1 MSFLLSPNFL
11 DHIQHLPGLDEPQ
24 FVLAHQNP
32 APTSIRLNPEKAS
45 SIFQDAKHVSWC
57 EHGRYLESRPDFTL
71 DPLFHAGAYYVQEAS
86 SMSIWSA
93 LNDLVP
99 EKKDLRILD
108 LCAAPGGKSTL
119 IASWLAG
126 EGLLVANEVIRS
138 RAGILTENLN
148 RWGSANIVVSNN
160 DPRQFGKLEG
170 YFDVIVVDAPCS
182 GSGMFRK
189 DHSAMDHWSED
200 AVIHCAA
207 RQERILADVWP
218 ALKEGGLLLYSTCS
232 YSEAE
237 DENMSTFVSN
247 ELQGEIVTIPSLES
261 LSGIVKTP
269 MGYRFYPGQIDGE
282 GFYLS
287 AIRKTSEAEIPFFKQ
302 TFRTLSIPAQV
313 AQWIAQPE
321 AFLYSETHLGAG
333 VIPMALDEAIPPLLK
348 HLHILKCGVIAG
360 EMKGKDFIPSH
371 EMALSS
377 LLRKDIPQ
385 IELERDEALHYLKKE
400 ALHGRSDCKGW
411 HRMNFQGLGLG
422 WGNILPNR
430 INNALP
436 KSWRILKELE

>member
-1 MSFLLSPNFL
+1 MSFQLPPNFINHL
-11 DHIQHLPGLDEPQ
+11 QLLPGLDESR
-24 FVLAHQNP
+24 FVLAHQEP
-32 APTSIRLNPEKAS
+32 APTSVRLNPEKAS
-45 SIFQDAKHVSWC
+45 SIFHDAKHVAWC
-57 EHGRYLESRPDFTL
+57 EHGRYLETRPDFTL

-99 EKKDLRILD
+99 DKKDLRVLD

-148 RWGSANIVVSNN
+148 RWGSANTLVSNN

-189 DHSAMDHWSED
+189 DHSALDHWSED
-200 AVIHCAA
+200 AVLHCAA

-237 DENMSTFVSN
+237 DENMSSFIRD
-247 ELQGEIVTIPSLES
+247 ELQGGIVSIPSLDS
-261 LSGIVKTP
+261 LSSLIKTP

-287 AIRKTSEAEIPFFKQ
+287 AIRKTAETEIPYYKPA
-302 TFRTLSIPAQV
+302 FRALPIPAQV
-313 AQWIAQPE
+313 AQWIAKPE
-321 AFLYSETHLGAG
+321 AFVYSETHLGAG
-333 VIPMALDEAIPPLLK
+333 IIPVALHEAIPPLLK
-348 HLHILKCGVIAG
+348 HLHILKCGILAG

-377 LLRKDIPQ
+377 LLRNDIPQ

-400 ALHGRSDCKGW
+400 ALRGRSDCKGW
-411 HRMNFQGLGLG
+411 HRMNYKGLGLG
-422 WGNILPNR
+422 WGNVLPNR

>member
-1 MSFLLSPNFL
+1 MSFQLPPNFL
-11 DHIQHLPGLDEPQ
+11 HHIQHLPGLDEPR
-24 FVLAHQNP
+24 FVLAHQIP
-32 APTSIRLNPEKAS
+32 APTSVRLNPEKAS
-45 SIFQDAKHVSWC
+45 SIFQDTKQVAWC
-57 EHGRYLESRPDFTL
+57 EHGRYLETRPDFTL

-99 EKKDLRILD
+99 EKKDLRVLD

-126 EGLLVANEVIRS
+126 EGLLVSNEVIRS

-148 RWGSANIVVSNN
+148 RWGSANTVVSNN

-170 YFDVIVVDAPCS
+170 FFDVIVVDAPCS

-189 DHSAMDHWSED
+189 DHSALDHWSED
-200 AVIHCAA
+200 AVLHCAA

-232 YSEAE
+232 YSESE
-237 DENMSTFVSN
+237 DENMSSFIRD
-247 ELQGEIVTIPSLES
+247 ELQGEIVSIPSLDS
-261 LSGIVKTP
+261 LSKIIKTP
-269 MGYRFYPGQIDGE
+269 LGYRFYPGQIDGE
-282 GFYLS
+282 GFFLS
-287 AIRKTSEAEIPFFKQ
+287 VIRKTAETEIPYYKPA
-302 TFRTLSIPAQV
+302 FRAVPIPPQV
-313 AQWIAQPE
+313 AQWIAKPE
-321 AFLYSETHLGAG
+321 AFVYSETHLGAG
-333 VIPMALDEAIPPLLK
+333 ILPVALHEAIPPLLK
-348 HLHILKCGVIAG
+348 HLHILKCGVLAG

-400 ALHGRSDCKGW
+400 ALRGRTDYKGW

-422 WGNILPNR
+422 WGNVLPNR

>member
-1 MSFLLSPNFL
+1 MPFTFPLGFQEHIQDLPGMDVARFLL
-11 DHIQHLPGLDEPQ
+11 
-24 FVLAHQNP
+24 AHDDA
-32 APTSIRLNPEKAS
+32 APISIRLNPEKPSPAFTS
-45 SIFQDAKHVSWC
+45 QNTVDWC
-57 EHGRYLESRPDFTL
+57 QHGRYLPTRPDFTL

-93 LNDLVP
+93 LNDLVK
-99 EKKDLRILD
+99 EKAGIRVLD

-138 RAGILTENLN
+138 RAGILHENLN
-148 RWGSANIVVSNN
+148 RWGSANTIVSNN

-170 YFDVIVVDAPCS
+170 FFDVIVADAPCS

-189 DHSAMDHWSED
+189 DPASTKHWTEE
-200 AVIHCAA
+200 AVAHCAA
-207 RQERILADVWP
+207 RQERIIADVWP

-237 DENMSTFVSN
+237 DENISRFIQE
-247 ELQGEIVTIPSLES
+247 ELQAEIRPIPSLEAHPA
-261 LSGIVKTP
+261 IVKTA
-269 MGYRFYPGQIDGE
+269 MGYRFYPGCISGE

-287 AIRKTSEAEIPFFKQ
+287 AICKTTEAEIPYSKPA
-302 TFRTLSIPAQV
+302 FRPQQLPAQV
-313 AQWIAQPE
+313 AHWMESPAD
-321 AFLYSETHLGAG
+321 FVYSETHLGAS
-333 VIPMALDEAIPPLLK
+333 VLLAALHEIIPPLLK
-348 HLHILKCGVIAG
+348 HLHILKCGIIAG

-371 EMALSS
+371 EMALST
-377 LLRKDIPQ
+377 LLRTDIPQ
-385 IELERDEALHYLKKE
+385 LELEKEEALHYLKKE
-400 ALHGRSDCKGW
+400 ALPGRSDCKGW
-411 HRMNFQGLGLG
+411 HRMNYKGLGLG
-422 WGNILPNR
+422 WGNVLPNR